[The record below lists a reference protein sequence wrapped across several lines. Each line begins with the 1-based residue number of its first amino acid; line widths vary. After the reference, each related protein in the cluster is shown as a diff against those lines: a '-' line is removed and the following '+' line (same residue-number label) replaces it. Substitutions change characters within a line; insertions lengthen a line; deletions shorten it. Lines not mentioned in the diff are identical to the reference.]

1 MQSQHPF
8 GSPLPKLM
16 YSFKK
21 SPISVSSK
29 VRPQDLTVD
38 SSTMYD
44 LLSVRET
51 AGVDEIKAA
60 YKKQARL
67 WHPDVCPPYGNRHL
81 FAEKFVKARKAY
93 EVLSDPTLRSEYDS
107 AISGGKG
114 GGKFGGWES
123 QIEGLK
129 SRPRAAS
136 TWGCRMRRSCCH
148 CEQHAQ

>member
-1 MQSQHPF
+1 MQSQSPICA
-8 GSPLPKLM
+8 PLPKLF
-16 YSFKK
+16 SFKK
-21 SPISVSSK
+21 PPMLVSSK
-29 VRPQDLTVD
+29 VKSQDLMVD
-38 SSTMYD
+38 SSSMYD

-67 WHPDVCPPYGNRHL
+67 WHPDVCPPYGNKH
-81 FAEKFVKARKAY
+81 FFTEKFIKAGRAY

-107 AISGGKG
+107 AINGRKG

-129 SRPRAAS
+129 SRPRAAN
-136 TWGCRMRRSCCH
+136 TWGCRMRRYRQSV
-148 CEQHAQ
+148 QSD